1 MKGFDEKSEPIWG
14 LSTIFY
20 STENNRTVYSGW
32 EEEREERRESKM
44 FEHTGFYL
52 WRCSGQW
59 SLSLSLSCSISFSF
73 FPPCLEKNITNKYI
87 PFPMTMSCYHYGLRI
102 CLASCQYGNHQGQ
115 HRPLSANMLPWM
127 KGFHSR
133 PCNFLCTSSLF
144 SLYLSSV
151 LAWRSPGTGEPGG
164 LPSMGSHRVGHDW
177 SDLAAA
183 AADIWFLLKNKLNYN
198 CCWANNRYLRGQ
210 CQQHVFLRGLG
221 RGMVLLI

>member
-1 MKGFDEKSEPIWG
+1 MRPKHHLLLHWKQQNSIFRLRGREGRKEGKQDVWARWLLSLKMQWSMK
-14 LSTIFY
+14 
-20 STENNRTVYSGW
+20 
-32 EEEREERRESKM
+32 
-44 FEHTGFYL
+44 
-52 WRCSGQW
+52 

-87 PFPMTMSCYHYGLRI
+87 TFSMTMSCYHYGLRI
-102 CLASCQYGNHQGQ
+102 CLASCQYGNHQDQ

-151 LAWRSPGTGEPGG
+151 LAWRSPGMGEPGG
-164 LPSMGSHRVGHDW
+164 LPFMGSHRVGHDW
-177 SDLAAA
+177 SDLAAAA

-221 RGMVLLI
+221 RGLVLLI

>member
-1 MKGFDEKSEPIWG
+1 
-14 LSTIFY
+14 
-20 STENNRTVYSGW
+20 
-32 EEEREERRESKM
+32 M
-44 FEHTGFYL
+44 FEHAGFYL

-59 SLSLSLSCSISFSF
+59 SLSLSLSLSLSCSISFSF

-87 PFPMTMSCYHYGLRI
+87 TFSMTMSCYHYGLRI

-127 KGFHSR
+127 KGFRSR
-133 PCNFLCTSSLF
+133 PCNFLCMSSLF

-164 LPSMGSHRVGHDW
+164 LPSMGLHGVGHNW

-221 RGMVLLI
+221 RGLVLLI